1 MNINKLKDLIQNSGL
16 KVQKLVSCEVSRFFV
31 LDIIKV

>member
-16 KVQKLVSCEVSRFFV
+16 SKKNRQTVKLAGF
-31 LDIIKV
+31 LY